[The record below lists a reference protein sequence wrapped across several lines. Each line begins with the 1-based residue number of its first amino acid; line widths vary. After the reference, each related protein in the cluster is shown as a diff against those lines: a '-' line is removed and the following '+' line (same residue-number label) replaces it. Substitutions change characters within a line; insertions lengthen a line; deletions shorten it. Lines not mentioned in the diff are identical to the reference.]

1 TVLSSGTILAAFPAL
16 ALDQSVV
23 TPKGMIVA
31 GHPLAVESGLK
42 VLRAGGTA
50 CDAFVATAATL
61 SITLT
66 DMMGPLG
73 SGFALVYTPDGENKN
88 VQAIDYNGVAPAATD
103 PAKYETMEHK
113 RRGILAPT
121 VPGNLKGWEEVHEK
135 CGRLPWADLWADAID
150 YAENGWPIDT
160 ATAFHINRHIPELA
174 PWPTWGDE
182 FLVDGEGPVAGY
194 MQKRPDLAA
203 TYRTIAE
210 TGSDAVYNGPV
221 GDQIVAFMEKEG
233 GLIT

>member
-1 TVLSSGTILAAFPAL
+1 ICLRAAQGASGPWRKQNMRTIMQKRLRSALSVTVLSSGTILAAFPAL

-88 VQAIDYNGVAPAATD
+88 VQAI
-103 PAKYETMEHK
+103 
-113 RRGILAPT
+113 
-121 VPGNLKGWEEVHEK
+121 
-135 CGRLPWADLWADAID
+135 
-150 YAENGWPIDT
+150 
-160 ATAFHINRHIPELA
+160 
-174 PWPTWGDE
+174 
-182 FLVDGEGPVAGY
+182 
-194 MQKRPDLAA
+194 
-203 TYRTIAE
+203 
-210 TGSDAVYNGPV
+210 
-221 GDQIVAFMEKEG
+221 
-233 GLIT
+233 